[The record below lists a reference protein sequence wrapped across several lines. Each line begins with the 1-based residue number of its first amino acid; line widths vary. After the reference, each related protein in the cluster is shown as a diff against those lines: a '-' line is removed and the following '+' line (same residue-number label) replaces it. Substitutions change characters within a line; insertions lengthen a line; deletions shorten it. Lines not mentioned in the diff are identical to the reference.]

1 MSNIDIRSTNFSSN
15 PIVIQLCEF
24 GYDSVYSRRVFHY
37 LHPEDLEEALN
48 YMAIE
53 NGIIQHR
60 FVYNRNTSNH
70 ICYVCGKEKSI
81 HLKELNIN
89 INVNAINSEKKLE
102 KNKKEQKENNK
113 IKTSGKI
120 NNNKHIFDSSITKNF
135 ESGFYEQNSKNF
147 LFSKSK
153 EKSYEKEIKRE
164 KHKKPGTN
172 KKEVLK
178 SKKPKIECEVCNEM
192 FTVNEKNKVKKC
204 GHAFCSNCWYDYLS
218 IKIKENKLPSIKCL
232 NYNCKEKL
240 SDKFII
246 RLLKSDINLIRK
258 YKRYKLE
265 LEIINDPNKKLCPYP
280 NCDSYLELKQ
290 IRNKDVT
297 CKNNHTFCFEC
308 LKKPHGK
315 LPCNANLDKSMK
327 EYAKN
332 NFVKKCPKCSIIT
345 EKNDGC
351 NHITCTK
358 CGYQWCWLCNQEYNV
373 NHFKGGKCKGF
384 QFFQPKNEYEI
395 KLMMEGK
402 INYDELSEN
411 QRQYNG
417 QINDNN
423 FDIYSDGSDSSSI
436 SYETRNQLREMEI
449 QENELYNSIKCPK
462 RAFYVFFFVIFG
474 NCYFILKGYNLSK
487 NILVITIY
495 ILLTFSFFFQII
507 FLNILSFIYILI
519 YRGFK
524 GFILKFDDLQDLY
537 LENFIII
544 FVNILI
550 GNFCFIVVAWRKLLY
565 KTQIDDLRFMKFLIY
580 SAVGIMSI
588 IIYFPQHLLVNI
600 ASIIIYYIFFKKRSF
615 FDCTYDLDKIFEKTF
630 NFNIKYGFDGNYFIN
645 KHKYF
650 F

>member
-1 MSNIDIRSTNFSSN
+1 MSHIDIRSNNLSSN

-89 INVNAINSEKKLE
+89 VNVNNSENKLE
-102 KNKKEQKENNK
+102 ENKKEQKENNK
-113 IKTSGKI
+113 INSNKIKTSVKI
-120 NNNKHIFDSSITKNF
+120 NNNKHIFDSSITKNS
-135 ESGFYEQNSKNF
+135 ESGFYGQNSKNF

-164 KHKKPGTN
+164 KHRKHKENKN
-172 KKEVLK
+172 KKEDLK
-178 SKKPKIECEVCNEM
+178 SKKKEIECEVCNEM
-192 FTVNEKNKVKKC
+192 FTVNEKNRVKKC
-204 GHAFCSNCWYDYLS
+204 GHAFCSNCWYDFLS

-240 SDKFII
+240 NDKFII
-246 RLLKSDINLIRK
+246 NLLNSDINLIKK

-265 LEIINDPNKKLCPYP
+265 LEIIKDPYKKLCPYP

-315 LPCNANLDKSMK
+315 LPCNENWDKSMK

-358 CGYQWCWLCNQEYNV
+358 CGFQWCWLCNQEYNV
-373 NHFKGGKCKGF
+373 NHFTGGKCKGF
-384 QFFQPKNEYEI
+384 QYFQPKNEYEI

-402 INYDELSEN
+402 INYDELSRS
-411 QRQYNG
+411 QRQF
-417 QINDNN
+417 IDNS
-423 FDIYSDGSDSSSI
+423 DIHSNSSDTSSF
-436 SYETRNQLREMEI
+436 SYHPMPMFRERTNSED
-449 QENELYNSIKCPK
+449 ELYNNVKCTK
-462 RAFYVFFFVIFG
+462 KAYYVFFFVIFG
-474 NCYFILKGYNLSK
+474 NCYFILKGMNLLKYNFA
-487 NILVITIY
+487 VMTY
-495 ILLTFSFFFQII
+495 ILLSILLFIPMV
-507 FLNILSFIYILI
+507 FLNIKSLLLILI
-519 YRGFK
+519 VKGFK
-524 GFILKFDDLQDLY
+524 TFIVKFDDLLDMDI
-537 LENFIII
+537 EDFIMI
-544 FVNILI
+544 FINVLI
-550 GNFCFIVVAWRKLLY
+550 GNFCLLIFYWKKKIDQTNITFCY
-565 KTQIDDLRFMKFLIY
+565 KSYMKIIIY
-580 SAVGIMSI
+580 FPCAIMSI
-588 IIYFPQHLLVNI
+588 IIYFPQRLLINI
-600 ASIIIYYIFFKKRSF
+600 AFIIIYFKFFKQSSF
-615 FDCTYDLDKIFEKTF
+615 FFLTGNLSIFYKETFYF
-630 NFNIKYGFDGNYFIN
+630 NF
-645 KHKYF
+645 
-650 F
+650 